1 MPASRLFN
9 AALYEDGDGGNDG
22 PDGDLQKRKRDNE
35 DGAQENDGF
44 SDDDDSI

>member
-1 MPASRLFN
+1 MPASRLFK

-22 PDGDLQKRKRDNE
+22 HDGNLQKSNRDNE

-44 SDDDDSI
+44 NDDDDSI